1 MDYCTKY
8 FTVLGLRSGFSGKLL
23 SPINHAMNIDCGTFY
38 LSKSF
43 MRFFKKK
50 STDSVL
56 VGKIFSQ
63 KLI

>member
-23 SPINHAMNIDCGTFY
+23 SPINHAMNIDCGNFY
-38 LSKSF
+38 LPKSF
-43 MRFFKKK
+43 MRLLKKG
-50 STDSVL
+50 SDSVL
-56 VGKIFSQ
+56 VGKILSQ